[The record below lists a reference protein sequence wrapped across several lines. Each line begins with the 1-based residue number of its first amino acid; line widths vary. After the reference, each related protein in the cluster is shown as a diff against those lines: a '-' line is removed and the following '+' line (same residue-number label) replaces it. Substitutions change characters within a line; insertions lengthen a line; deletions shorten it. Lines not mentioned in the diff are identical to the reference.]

1 MYCNLMGQHAVILND
16 AELAIALLERKGAI
30 YSERPEMFMANELVG
45 WKDSLPLSRYNER
58 HKAMRTM
65 FAKAIGTK
73 AQLET
78 FAPMEEAE
86 TQRFLRRVID
96 EPHQLNAHVRKYVF
110 STQRRR
116 FMDC

>member
-1 MYCNLMGQHAVILND
+1 MRPLLFSGNLVYCNLMGQHAVVIND
-16 AELAIALLERKGAI
+16 SELALALLERKGSI
-30 YSERPEMFMANELVG
+30 YSDRPSLFMANELVG
-45 WKDSLPLSRYNER
+45 WKDSLPLSPYNDR

-73 AQLET
+73 AQLKT

-96 EPHQLNAHVRKYVF
+96 EPRLLSEHIRK
-110 STQRRR
+110 
-116 FMDC
+116 

>member
-1 MYCNLMGQHAVILND
+1 MGQHAVVIND
-16 AELAIALLERKGAI
+16 SELALALLERKGSI
-30 YSERPEMFMANELVG
+30 YSDRPSLFMANELVG
-45 WKDSLPLSRYNER
+45 WKDSLPLSPYNER
-58 HKAMRTM
+58 HKTMRTM

-96 EPHQLNAHVRKYVF
+96 EPRLLSEHIRKCIYVLF
-110 STQRRR
+110 IQSHGG
-116 FMDC
+116 